1 MAPARPRDQIQVMSQ
16 LGSKADVRDHRF
28 GAGAPYTVGI
38 EEEYM
43 LLDPRTL
50 DLAPQAERLLAAEAG
65 GEYAGRVSPELFDS
79 LVEFHT
85 SVCPDVASAGAE
97 LRRLRGHA
105 LTAAAQQGLRL
116 GSAGTHP
123 FSLFER
129 QRIMNRDRYHAL
141 IDELQYAGRR
151 ELIYGLHVHVAVPD
165 PERAIAVVNA
175 LGAHLCELVA
185 LSANSP
191 LWRGTPTGFASSR
204 HMIFAGFPRS
214 GPPPRFRDYEEYASI
229 VEQLAAAGVLEDYT
243 RIWWDVRPH
252 PRFGTVEVRVMDA
265 VSRLEDAIALA
276 AYVRALVHRAVETD
290 TPPAHPVL
298 AHENKWRAAR
308 YGLDAVIVDGDR
320 GAATVRAV
328 IARTLAEL
336 RPFGSPELE
345 GVQAILRDGNGS
357 GRQLRAFAAG
367 GPRAAAEAIAEATE
381 LS

>member
-1 MAPARPRDQIQVMSQ
+1 MAGAGGRDQIQAMSQ
-16 LGSKADVRDHRF
+16 LQSKADVRDHHF

-43 LLDPRTL
+43 LLDPITF
-50 DLAPQAERLLAAEAG
+50 DLAPQAERLLAAEAE
-65 GEYAGRVSPELFDS
+65 GEYAARISPELFDS

-85 SVCPDVASAGAE
+85 SVCADVASAGAE
-97 LRRLRGHA
+97 LRRLREHA
-105 LTAAAQQGLRL
+105 LSAAARHGLRL

-129 QRIMNRDRYHAL
+129 QRIMDRDRYRAL

-191 LWRGTPTGFASSR
+191 LWRGTPTGFASCR
-204 HMIFAGFPRS
+204 HQIFAGFPRS
-214 GPPPRFRDYEEYASI
+214 GPPPRFRDYEEYATI
-229 VEQLAAAGVLEDYT
+229 VEQLVAAGVLEDYT

-252 PRFGTVEVRVMDA
+252 PRFGTVEIRVMDA
-265 VSRLEDAIALA
+265 VSRLEDTVALA
-276 AYVRALVHRAVETD
+276 AYVRALVRRAVETD
-290 TPPAHPVL
+290 TPSAHAVL
-298 AHENKWRAAR
+298 TCENKWRAAR

-320 GAATVRAV
+320 GAAPIRAV
-328 IARTLAEL
+328 IARTLEEL

-345 GVQAILRDGNGS
+345 GVEAILRDGNGS
-357 GRQLRAFAAG
+357 ERQSRAYASG
-367 GPRAAAEAIAEATE
+367 GSRAAALAIA
-381 LS
+381 L